1 MHTVFGVDEK
11 RRLKCNAHIF
21 GIDYAL
27 QNVFKSYEEKVGREV
42 LVVGEM
48 GHKVLHGTS
57 TIIMLGLIALCKCL
71 SLSHAVLEYY
81 LYILII

>member
-21 GIDYAL
+21 GTDYAL

-42 LVVGEM
+42 LVVGEV